1 MRLKAPLPLLPVC
14 MRPSHCPL
22 LSSIRSYC
30 DNNSLNN
37 AVMLEISGV
46 KEQDFHAIKATH
58 NRKSVSAW
66 GFIWRK
72 RKIRWAKEDAF

>member
-1 MRLKAPLPLLPVC
+1 
-14 MRPSHCPL
+14 
-22 LSSIRSYC
+22 
-30 DNNSLNN
+30 
-37 AVMLEISGV
+37 MLEISGV

-72 RKIRWAKEDAF
+72 RKIRWAKEDAFYIPLILKHTGKRSCIK

>member
-1 MRLKAPLPLLPVC
+1 
-14 MRPSHCPL
+14 
-22 LSSIRSYC
+22 
-30 DNNSLNN
+30 
-37 AVMLEISGV
+37 MLEISGV

-72 RKIRWAKEDAF
+72 KKDKMGKGRCLLYSTYFETHGKERVLSNVNADLIMPSWI